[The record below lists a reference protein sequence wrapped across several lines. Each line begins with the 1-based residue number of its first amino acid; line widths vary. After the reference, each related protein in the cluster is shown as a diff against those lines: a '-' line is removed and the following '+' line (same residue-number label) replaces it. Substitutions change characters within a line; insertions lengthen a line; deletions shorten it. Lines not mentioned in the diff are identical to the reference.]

1 MKIQKAAG
9 TRRTR
14 GGENLRFS
22 PGNWAHAQFLM
33 NGMPPSG
40 GGKERRRKPA
50 VFSRESGICPI
61 PHRFSAAEA
70 AAERGRRNGKNEN
83 AGGDAS
89 RQQHSGDEGV

>member
-9 TRRTR
+9 TRRKR

-22 PGNWAHAQFLM
+22 PGNWAHTQFLM

-40 GGKERRRKPA
+40 GGKEERRKPA
-50 VFSRESGICPI
+50 VFSWKLGSRPI
-61 PHRFSAAEA
+61 SHRFSAAEA
-70 AAERGRRNGKNEN
+70 AAERGRKNGKNEN

-89 RQQHSGDEGV
+89 RQQHGGDEGV

>member
-1 MKIQKAAG
+1 MKIQKVAG

-22 PGNWAHAQFLM
+22 PGNSEL
-33 NGMPPSG
+33 PSG
-40 GGKERRRKPA
+40 GGKEERRKPA
-50 VFSRESGICPI
+50 AFSRESGICPI

-70 AAERGRRNGKNEN
+70 AAERGRKNGKNEN

-89 RQQHSGDEGV
+89 RQQHGGDEGV